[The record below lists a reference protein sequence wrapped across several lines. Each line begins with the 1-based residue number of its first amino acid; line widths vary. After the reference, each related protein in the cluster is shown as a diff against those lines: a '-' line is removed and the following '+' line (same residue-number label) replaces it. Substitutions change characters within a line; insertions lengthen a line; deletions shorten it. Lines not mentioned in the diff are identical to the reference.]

1 MTVSIHMLKYF
12 TVLFMLCALSSSAV
26 FAQKAQ
32 PVSGLVVDINSGR
45 PLAFVNIS
53 YNNSGK
59 GTTTNVDGVFVIDI
73 AEKITSLKFSYIGY
87 KPFILNLNSKRS
99 GLIIRLHQ
107 KAYNIDEIEIKPG
120 INPAHRI
127 IDQVF
132 RYREIN
138 NPEKIRSF
146 SYTSYNKLYFTLD
159 LSKESKDSLSQGPD
173 STKQDTAMVQLQGLV
188 DKQHLFLME
197 SVSKRD
203 FIYPDKNYENVIAS
217 KVSGFQRPSFIL
229 LANQLQSFSFYNDFI
244 TILNQNYLSP
254 ISKNSTNKYLFILE
268 DTLFTETNDSLFII
282 TFQPK
287 KGKNFEGL
295 KGFMYVNSKQYGLQ
309 NVIAEAAESNG
320 LFKIKIQQQYKF
332 LENQQWFPV
341 QLNTDIILS
350 DPDNKDRQ
358 TLKTDSKGKEVKLIG
373 IGKSYIQDIRLY
385 PDLDYKKFSSV
396 ILQVDKNAHNKTEDF
411 WSEYRNEPL
420 NSRDS
425 STYHIVD
432 SIGKDAHFDRML
444 FMTKTLMNGYFPV
457 SIFNIDIGSILN
469 YNKYEGFRLG
479 IGAITNEKL
488 SDRIFFGGHFAYGF
502 GDKNFKYGLNT
513 RWLISKELEMDLQVA
528 YLNDVR
534 ESASYNFYQTTKGF
548 SSDYFRKFLIEQMD
562 RVKAWE
568 TSYGFRMLQY
578 FRARI
583 FFSSAHATFWK
594 PYKYIIPDTQA
605 PQIISEGQ
613 FTQTGIRFRFAFK
626 EKFFQ
631 SQAGRVSL
639 GTKYPV
645 LFGNFIKGINLF
657 NGEFNYTKFEA
668 RITQKF
674 TTMSLGK
681 TSLSLDAGIIKGETP
696 YPVLYDGRGSYKSF
710 TIETANS
717 FGTMRMNEFLADRF
731 FSIFFRQN
739 FGKLLYKSGWFQ
751 PDIVFVSNL
760 GVGYLS
766 HPEVHS
772 GINFKTLDK
781 GYYESGILINN
792 LLNQFFIGYGLGVF
806 YRYGPYTLPGTIDN
820 FAFKFTLN
828 FKL

>member
-1 MTVSIHMLKYF
+1 MTGSIHKLKYF
-12 TVLFMLCALSSSAV
+12 TVIFILYTLSLSGV
-26 FAQKAQ
+26 FAQKAS

-45 PLAFVNIS
+45 TLAFVNIS
-53 YNNSGK
+53 YNDSGK
-59 GTTTNVDGVFVIDI
+59 GTTSNVDGVFVIDTPEEI
-73 AEKITSLKFSYIGY
+73 SSLKFSYIGY
-87 KPFILNLNSKRS
+87 EPLILNLHSKRA
-99 GLIIRLHQ
+99 GLIIRMHP
-107 KAYNIDEIEIKPG
+107 KAYSINEIEIKPG
-120 INPAHRI
+120 LNPAHRI
-127 IDQVF
+127 IEQVLK
-132 RYREIN
+132 YREIN

-159 LSKESKDSLSQGPD
+159 LTNEYTDTLKESADSI
-173 STKQDTAMVQLQGLV
+173 KHDTAQVQLQELI

-244 TILNQNYLSP
+244 TILKQDYLSP
-254 ISKNSTNKYLFILE
+254 ISKNSVNKYLFILE

-295 KGFMYVNSKQYGLQ
+295 KGFMYVNSRQYGLQ
-309 NVIAEAAESNG
+309 NVIAEAYESNG

-350 DPDNKDRQ
+350 DPENKDK
-358 TLKTDSKGKEVKLIG
+358 KTIKTESRGKDVKLIG

-385 PDLDYKKFSSV
+385 PDLDYKKFNSV
-396 ILQVDKNAHNKTEDF
+396 ILQVDKDAHKKTEDF
-411 WSEYRNEPL
+411 WNEYRNEPL

-425 STYHIVD
+425 STYHIID
-432 SIGKDAHFDRML
+432 SIGKDAHFDKML

-469 YNKYEGFRLG
+469 YNRFEGLRLG
-479 IGAITNEKL
+479 IGAVTNERL
-488 SDRIFFGGHFAYGF
+488 SDKIFLGGHFAYGF
-502 GDKNFKYGLNT
+502 GDNDFKYGLNA
-513 RWLISKELEMDLQVA
+513 RWVISKKLEMDLQVA
-528 YLNDVR
+528 YLDDVR
-534 ESASYNFYQTTKGF
+534 ESASYTFYQTTKGF
-548 SSDYFRKFLIEQMD
+548 SSDRFRKFLIEEKDQI
-562 RVKAWE
+562 KEWE

-583 FFSSAHATFWK
+583 FISSAFASFWA
-594 PYKYIIPDTQA
+594 PYEYIIPDTQP

-631 SQAGRVSL
+631 SEAGRVSI
-639 GTKYPV
+639 GTKYPI
-645 LFGNFIKGINLF
+645 LYGNFIKGINLF

-668 RITQKF
+668 RLTQNF
-674 TTMSLGK
+674 MSRSLGK
-681 TSLSLDAGIIKGETP
+681 TSISLDAGIIKGDAP
-696 YPVLYDGRGSYKSF
+696 YTILYDGRGSYKSF
-710 TIETANS
+710 TIETDYS

-731 FSIFFRQN
+731 FSVFFKQN
-739 FGKLLYKSGWFQ
+739 FGKLLGKSQWFQ
-751 PDIVFVSNL
+751 PDIVLVSNL

-772 GINFKTLDK
+772 GISFKTLDK
-781 GYYESGILINN
+781 GYYESGILVNN
-792 LLNQFFIGYGLGVF
+792 LLNQFFVGYGLGVF
-806 YRYGPYTLPGTIDN
+806 YRYGPYTLPDIIDN

>member
-1 MTVSIHMLKYF
+1 
-12 TVLFMLCALSSSAV
+12 MLCALSSSPV
-26 FAQKAQ
+26 FAQKVQ

-73 AEKITSLKFSYIGY
+73 TEKITSLKFSYIGY

-457 SIFNIDIGSILN
+457 SIFNI
-469 YNKYEGFRLG
+469 
-479 IGAITNEKL
+479 
-488 SDRIFFGGHFAYGF
+488 
-502 GDKNFKYGLNT
+502 
-513 RWLISKELEMDLQVA
+513 
-528 YLNDVR
+528 
-534 ESASYNFYQTTKGF
+534 
-548 SSDYFRKFLIEQMD
+548 
-562 RVKAWE
+562 
-568 TSYGFRMLQY
+568 
-578 FRARI
+578 
-583 FFSSAHATFWK
+583 
-594 PYKYIIPDTQA
+594 
-605 PQIISEGQ
+605 
-613 FTQTGIRFRFAFK
+613 
-626 EKFFQ
+626 
-631 SQAGRVSL
+631 
-639 GTKYPV
+639 
-645 LFGNFIKGINLF
+645 
-657 NGEFNYTKFEA
+657 
-668 RITQKF
+668 
-674 TTMSLGK
+674 
-681 TSLSLDAGIIKGETP
+681 
-696 YPVLYDGRGSYKSF
+696 
-710 TIETANS
+710 
-717 FGTMRMNEFLADRF
+717 
-731 FSIFFRQN
+731 
-739 FGKLLYKSGWFQ
+739 
-751 PDIVFVSNL
+751 
-760 GVGYLS
+760 
-766 HPEVHS
+766 
-772 GINFKTLDK
+772 
-781 GYYESGILINN
+781 
-792 LLNQFFIGYGLGVF
+792 
-806 YRYGPYTLPGTIDN
+806 
-820 FAFKFTLN
+820 
-828 FKL
+828 

>member
-1 MTVSIHMLKYF
+1 MTVSIQMLKYF
-12 TVLFMLCALSSSAV
+12 TVLFMLCSLSSGI

-73 AEKITSLKFSYIGY
+73 PEKITSLRFSYIGY

-159 LSKESKDSLSQGPD
+159 LPKESKDSLSQGPD
-173 STKQDTAMVQLQGLV
+173 STKQDTAMVQLQELV
-188 DKQHLFLME
+188 GKQHLFLME

-396 ILQVDKNAHNKTEDF
+396 ILQVDKNAHEKTEDF

-479 IGAITNEKL
+479 IGAVTNEKL
-488 SDRIFFGGHFAYGF
+488 SDRIILGGHFAYGF
-502 GDKNFKYGLNT
+502 GDKDFKYGLNA
-513 RWLISKELEMDLQVA
+513 RWVISKRLEMDLQAA

-534 ESASYNFYQTTKGF
+534 ESASYKFYHSSKGLP
-548 SSDYFRKFLIEQMD
+548 SDNFRKFLIEEMD
-562 RVKAWE
+562 RVQAWE
-568 TSYGFRMLQY
+568 TSYGFRILQY
-578 FRARI
+578 MRARV
-583 FFSSAHATFWK
+583 FFSSTHATFWK
-594 PYKYIIPDTQA
+594 PYEYIIPDTQP
-605 PQIISEGQ
+605 PQLISEGQ
-613 FTQTGIRFRFAFK
+613 FTQTGIRFRFAYK
-626 EKFFQ
+626 EEFFQ
-631 SQAGRVSL
+631 SQTGRISL

-645 LFGNFIKGINLF
+645 LFGNFIKGVNLF

-668 RITQKF
+668 RLTQKF
-674 TTMSLGK
+674 KTRSFGE
-681 TSLSLDAGIIKGETP
+681 TSLSLDAGILKGDAP
-696 YPVLYDGRGSYKSF
+696 YAVLYDGRGSYKSF
-710 TIETANS
+710 TIETSNS
-717 FGTMRMNEFLADRF
+717 FGTMRMNEFLSDRF

-751 PDIVFVSNL
+751 PDIVLVSNL
-760 GVGYLS
+760 GIGYLS
-766 HPEVHS
+766 HPEFHS
-772 GINFKTLDK
+772 GINFKTLEK

-792 LLNQFFIGYGLGVF
+792 ILNQFFIGYGLGVF

>member
-1 MTVSIHMLKYF
+1 MTGSIHKLKYF
-12 TVLFMLCALSSSAV
+12 TVIFILYALSLSGV
-26 FAQKAQ
+26 FAQKAS

-53 YNNSGK
+53 YNDSGK
-59 GTTTNVDGVFVIDI
+59 GTTSNVDGVFVIDTP
-73 AEKITSLKFSYIGY
+73 EKISRLKFSYIGY
-87 KPFILNLNSKRS
+87 EPLILNLNSKRA
-99 GLIIRLHQ
+99 GLIIRMRP
-107 KAYNIDEIEIKPG
+107 KAYSIDEIEIKPG
-120 INPAHRI
+120 LNPAHRI
-127 IDQVF
+127 IDQVL

-159 LSKESKDSLSQGPD
+159 LANESKDTLKQGTD
-173 STKQDTAMVQLQGLV
+173 SAKHDTTQVQLQELV

-244 TILNQNYLSP
+244 TILKQDYLSP
-254 ISKNSTNKYLFILE
+254 ISKNSTNKYLFVLE

-332 LENQQWFPV
+332 LENQQWFPI
-341 QLNTDIILS
+341 QLNTDIFLS
-350 DPDNKDRQ
+350 DPKNKEKK
-358 TLKTDSKGKEVKLIG
+358 TLKTESKGKEVKLIG

-396 ILQVDKNAHNKTEDF
+396 ILQVDKDAHKKNEDF

-420 NSRDS
+420 NSKDS
-425 STYHIVD
+425 STYHVID

-444 FMTKTLMNGYFPV
+444 FMTRALMNGYFPV
-457 SIFNIDIGSILN
+457 SIFNIDISSILN
-469 YNKYEGFRLG
+469 YNKFEGFRLG
-479 IGAITNEKL
+479 IGAVTNERL

-502 GDKNFKYGLNT
+502 GDKEFKYGLNA
-513 RWLISKELEMDLQVA
+513 RWVISKKLEMDLQVA
-528 YLNDVR
+528 YLDDVR

-548 SSDYFRKFLIEQMD
+548 SSYRFRKFLIEEKD
-562 RVKAWE
+562 RIRAWE
-568 TSYGFRMLQY
+568 TSYGFRILQY
-578 FRARI
+578 FRARV
-583 FFSSAHATFWK
+583 FFSSAYASFWQ
-594 PYKYIIPDTQA
+594 PYEYIIPDTQP
-605 PQIISEGQ
+605 PQLISAGQ

-631 SQAGRVSL
+631 SESGRVSL
-639 GTKYPV
+639 GTKYPI
-645 LFGNFIKGINLF
+645 LYGNFIKGINLF

-668 RITQKF
+668 RLTQNFK
-674 TTMSLGK
+674 TRTLGE
-681 TSLSLDAGIIKGETP
+681 TSISLDAGITNGDTP
-696 YPVLYDGRGSYKSF
+696 YTILYDGRGSYKTF
-710 TIETANS
+710 TIETDYS

-731 FSIFFRQN
+731 FSVFFKQN
-739 FGKLLYKSGWFQ
+739 FGKLLGKSGWFQ
-751 PDIVFVSNL
+751 PDIVLVSNL
-760 GVGYLS
+760 SVGHLS

-772 GINFKTLDK
+772 GISFKTLDK
-781 GYYESGILINN
+781 GYYESGILINSI
-792 LLNQFFIGYGLGVF
+792 LNQFMIGYGLGVF
-806 YRYGPYTLPGTIDN
+806 YRYGPYTLPDIIDN

>member
-1 MTVSIHMLKYF
+1 MTGSIHKLKYF
-12 TVLFMLCALSSSAV
+12 TVIFILYALSLSGV
-26 FAQKAQ
+26 FAQKAS

-53 YNNSGK
+53 YNDSGK
-59 GTTTNVDGVFVIDI
+59 GTTSNVDGVFVIDTP
-73 AEKITSLKFSYIGY
+73 EKISRLKFSYIGY
-87 KPFILNLNSKRS
+87 EPLILNLNSKRA
-99 GLIIRLHQ
+99 GLIIRMRP
-107 KAYNIDEIEIKPG
+107 KAYSIDEIEIKPG
-120 INPAHRI
+120 LNPAHRI
-127 IDQVF
+127 IDQVL

-159 LSKESKDSLSQGPD
+159 LAKESKDTLKQGAD
-173 STKQDTAMVQLQGLV
+173 SAKHDTAKVQLQELV

-244 TILNQNYLSP
+244 TILKQDYLSP
-254 ISKNSTNKYLFILE
+254 ISKNSANKYLFVLE

-332 LENQQWFPV
+332 LENQQWFPI
-341 QLNTDIILS
+341 QLNTDIFLS
-350 DPDNKDRQ
+350 DPENKDKK
-358 TLKTDSKGKEVKLIG
+358 TLKTESKGNEVKLIG

-396 ILQVDKNAHNKTEDF
+396 ILQVDKDAHKKTEDF

-425 STYHIVD
+425 STYHVID
-432 SIGKDAHFDRML
+432 SIGKDAHLDRML
-444 FMTKTLMNGYFPV
+444 YMTRALMNGYFPV
-457 SIFNIDIGSILN
+457 SIFNIDISSILN
-469 YNKYEGFRLG
+469 YNKFEGFRLG
-479 IGAITNEKL
+479 IGAVTNERL

-502 GDKNFKYGLNT
+502 GDKEFKYGLNA
-513 RWLISKELEMDLQVA
+513 RWVISKELEMDLQVA
-528 YLNDVR
+528 YLDDVR

-548 SSDYFRKFLIEQMD
+548 SSYRFRKFLIEEKD
-562 RVKAWE
+562 RIRAWE
-568 TSYGFRMLQY
+568 TSYGFRILQY
-578 FRARI
+578 FRARV
-583 FFSSAHATFWK
+583 FFSSAYASFWQ
-594 PYKYIIPDTQA
+594 PYEYIIPDTQP
-605 PQIISEGQ
+605 PQLISAGQ

-631 SQAGRVSL
+631 SESGRVSL
-639 GTKYPV
+639 GTKYPI
-645 LFGNFIKGINLF
+645 LYGNFIKGINLF

-668 RITQKF
+668 RLTQNFK
-674 TTMSLGK
+674 TRTLGE
-681 TSLSLDAGIIKGETP
+681 TSISLDAGITNGDAP
-696 YPVLYDGRGSYKSF
+696 YTILYDGRGSYKTF
-710 TIETANS
+710 TIETDYS

-731 FSIFFRQN
+731 FSVFFKQN
-739 FGKLLYKSGWFQ
+739 FGKLLGKSGWFQ
-751 PDIVFVSNL
+751 PDIVLVSNL
-760 GVGYLS
+760 GVGHLS

-772 GINFKTLDK
+772 GISFKTLDK
-781 GYYESGILINN
+781 GYYESGILINSI
-792 LLNQFFIGYGLGVF
+792 LNQFMIGYGLGVF
-806 YRYGPYTLPGTIDN
+806 YRYGPYTLPDIIDN